1 MATRKAIVP
10 DWPWARKFGIAQA
23 VRIGTTIYVAGQV
36 AYQPDGT
43 IAGRGDMPAQA
54 RQVFENIK
62 GVLEAAGGSLDDV
75 VKITA
80 FLTDFSK
87 IDEYIAV
94 RREYLKPGTYA
105 GTGVEISRLVHPDLL
120 IEVEAVAEVPSGQ
133 GDN

>member
-1 MATRKAIVP
+1 VAARHAIVP
-10 DWPWARKFGIAQA
+10 DWPWAQRFGIAQA
-23 VRIGTTIYVAGQV
+23 VRVGSTVYVAGQV

-43 IAGRGDMPAQA
+43 IVGKGDMRAQA
-54 RQVFENIK
+54 RQVFENIR
-62 GVLEAAGGSLDDV
+62 GVLEAAGARLEDV

-105 GTGVEISRLVHPDLL
+105 GTGVEVSRLVHPDLL
-120 IEVEAVAEVPSGQ
+120 IEVEAVAAVPSTRGAI
-133 GDN
+133 